1 MKNLKIFLAV
11 IGVLM
16 GILTVATLITFAFS
30 PLLAEAHAQH
40 PDREAF
46 YSLDWRAVQDIVPK
60 QLQEQDE
67 SFMRDT
73 TSVAEEWS
81 VMTQLAFSMLPVIF
95 SVGLARLLFT

>member
-1 MKNLKIFLAV
+1 MAIFTVTTFVTLAY
-11 IGVLM
+11 
-16 GILTVATLITFAFS
+16 S
-30 PLLAEAHAQH
+30 PILAEVHARN

-46 YSLDWRAVQDIVPK
+46 YSLDWRAVRDIVPK

-73 TSVAEEWS
+73 TSVAEEWP
-81 VMTQLAFSMLPVIF
+81 VMAKVAISMLPVIF